1 MKDIILAQRARNG
14 DKEALDQLVRKY
26 YPQIY
31 KYIYRRTGH
40 KELAE
45 DLTQETFLKLTRAI
59 GRYVPV
65 AKFATFL
72 YRIAQNTIIDH
83 YRCAKTESE
92 EIAEQWEEGEFGQVE
107 DRILIESIL
116 KRIPIEQRE
125 CLILYYYQQ
134 LKYKEIA
141 KILQIP
147 VSTVK
152 TRVRRGLEYC
162 KKIMEQEE
170 RL

>member
-14 DKEALDQLVRKY
+14 DKGALDKLVRKH

-31 KYIYRRTGH
+31 NYIYRYTGN

-59 GRYVPV
+59 GRYVPA

-83 YRCAKTESE
+83 YRC
-92 EIAEQWEEGEFGQVE
+92 
-107 DRILIESIL
+107 
-116 KRIPIEQRE
+116 
-125 CLILYYYQQ
+125 
-134 LKYKEIA
+134 
-141 KILQIP
+141 
-147 VSTVK
+147 
-152 TRVRRGLEYC
+152 
-162 KKIMEQEE
+162 KKIELEE
-170 RL
+170 TTEKW

>member
-14 DKEALDQLVRKY
+14 DKEALDKLVRKH

-31 KYIYRRTGH
+31 NYIYRYTGN

-59 GRYVPV
+59 GRYVPA

-83 YRCAKTESE
+83 YRCTKIELEETTEK
-92 EIAEQWEEGEFGQVE
+92 WEERGFGQVE
-107 DRILIESIL
+107 DKILIESIL

-141 KILQIP
+141 MILQVP

-152 TRVRRGLEYC
+152 TRVRRGLEHC
-162 KKIMEQEE
+162 KKIMEQEDI
-170 RL
+170 L

>member
-1 MKDIILAQRARNG
+1 MKDIILAQKARNG
-14 DKEALDQLVRKY
+14 NKEAFDQLVRRY

-31 KYIYRRTGH
+31 NYIYRRTDN
-40 KELAE
+40 KEFAE

-65 AKFATFL
+65 AKFSTFL
-72 YRIAQNTIIDH
+72 YRIAQNTLIDY
-83 YRCAKTESE
+83 YRSAKTELE
-92 EIAEQWEEGEFGQVE
+92 EVPEQWEESKSGQVE
-107 DRILIESIL
+107 DKIFMESIL
-116 KRIPIEQRE
+116 KRIPEEQRE

-141 KILQIP
+141 MILQVP

-152 TRVRRGLEYC
+152 TRVRRGLETC
-162 KKIMEQEE
+162 RKIMEQEDS
-170 RL
+170 L